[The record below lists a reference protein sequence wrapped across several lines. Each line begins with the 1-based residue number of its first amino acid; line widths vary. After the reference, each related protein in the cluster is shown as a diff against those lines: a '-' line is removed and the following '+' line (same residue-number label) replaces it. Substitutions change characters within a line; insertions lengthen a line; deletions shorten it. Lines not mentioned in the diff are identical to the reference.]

1 MRWGVKN
8 SRIHIKQ
15 INASRSIVVRLA
27 VTYMHVDI
35 IIQMYVQI
43 RERGGWRKEGER
55 EREREREREVGE
67 KGGSRESVH
76 MWMYIRTTCIISS
89 FLCMHTH

>member
-15 INASRSIVVRLA
+15 INTSRSIVVRLA

-43 RERGGWRKEGER
+43 RERERGVEKGRR
-55 EREREREREVGE
+55 ERERGVGE
-67 KGGSRESVH
+67 KGGSRESAH
-76 MWMYIRTTCIISS
+76 MWKHICTTCIISS